1 MSTWWRAHLV
11 MGVEGRSAIASG
23 VRGEKYSSNRF
34 PSFSP
39 LSPLFLPSFAS
50 CALMLAW
57 WACACLIA
65 AVCDGTIEVFGHSSY
80 AVLSEPIYA
89 RENNKTSRPYVEF
102 SGTGHSRRAVA
113 CGSI

>member
-1 MSTWWRAHLV
+1 
-11 MGVEGRSAIASG
+11 
-23 VRGEKYSSNRF
+23 
-34 PSFSP
+34 
-39 LSPLFLPSFAS
+39 
-50 CALMLAW
+50 MLAW

-102 SGTGHSRRAVA
+102 SGTNQCCVL
-113 CGSI
+113 CGAWEQMMLQKDASVYYLWVHCI